1 MVPSVQESPLFKIA
15 NPDSIA
21 FFGASN
27 NVSAMGTTQLNSLK
41 SLGFEGTIYPVHP
54 SETEVQ
60 GLKAYRSILDV
71 PEVPDLAV
79 MVVPTKIVCETME
92 ACGEKGIRHAIV
104 ISGGFK
110 ESGTDGVEREQRLVA
125 IAKRYGIRFIGP
137 NCLGVTNPHHRL
149 NTTFLR
155 YESDPG
161 YIGMASQSGS
171 FVTQVF
177 NYLSQYRLGFST
189 AFSVGNEADVDIVD
203 CMQYLGSCP
212 HTRVIALYVEGIRR
226 GREFIETARSIIP
239 EKPIVVYYVGGS
251 ETGKKAV
258 FSHTGA
264 MAGPDRLYDGV
275 FRQSGVIRAES
286 VTELFDFCW
295 ALGNLPEPGGRRV
308 VIQTHSGGP
317 GAEAADI
324 CGRIGLELPD
334 FSDETIS
341 KLSAFVPHTGSI
353 QNPVDITFSKNWM
366 DFFSGIPRALLEE
379 EHTDI
384 LLMYFLMPSEMVEQS
399 MALMGMS
406 QEKIDIESKK
416 FIEICCNSLTGV
428 VREYRKPVV
437 GFTYRSF
444 RDHFIQELL
453 SSGVPVFPGPERAA
467 RAVRA
472 LVRYYEMRDE
482 IMKTGGKENDDRRAA
497 IDSAN
502 QGSFSF

>member
-1 MVPSVQESPLFKIA
+1 
-15 NPDSIA
+15 
-21 FFGASN
+21 
-27 NVSAMGTTQLNSLK
+27 MGTTILNSLK
-41 SLGFEGTIYPVHP
+41 ALGFEGGIYPVHP
-54 SETEVQ
+54 HETEVQ
-60 GLKAYRSILDV
+60 GLKAYQSVLDV
-71 PEVPDLAV
+71 PEIPDLAV
-79 MVVPTKIVCETME
+79 MVLPTKIVCETME
-92 ACGEKGIRHAIV
+92 ACGERGIKHVVV

-110 ESGTDGVEREQRLVA
+110 ESGGDGAALEKRLIK
-125 IAKRYGIRFIGP
+125 IANRHGIRFIGP
-137 NCLGVTNPHHRL
+137 NCLGVTNPHHKL

-155 YESDPG
+155 YESTPS

-203 CMQYLGSCP
+203 CMEYLGSCP
-212 HTRVIALYVEGIRR
+212 HTRVIALYIEGIRR
-226 GREFIETARSIIP
+226 GREFIEAARSIIP
-239 EKPIVVYYVGGS
+239 DKPIVAYYVGGS

-275 FRQSGVIRAES
+275 FRQSGVIRANS

-295 ALGNLPEPGGRRV
+295 VLGNLPQPGGRKV

-334 FSDETIS
+334 FSDETTA

-366 DFFSGIPRALLEE
+366 DFFSGIPKALLEE
-379 EHTDI
+379 ENTDI
-384 LLMYFLMPSEMVEQS
+384 LLIYFLMPSEMVEQS

-406 QEKIDIESKK
+406 KEEIDIESKK
-416 FIEICCNSLTGV
+416 FITVCCDAIAGLLK
-428 VREYRKPVV
+428 EYHKPVV
-437 GFTYRSF
+437 GYTYRSF
-444 RDHFIQELL
+444 SDHFIQELL
-453 SSGVPVFPGPERAA
+453 SRSFPVFPGPERAA
-467 RAVRA
+467 RAIKA
-472 LVRYYEMRDE
+472 LVRYYELREE
-482 IMKTGGKENDDRRAA
+482 IVKAGRQGMKG
-497 IDSAN
+497 
-502 QGSFSF
+502 